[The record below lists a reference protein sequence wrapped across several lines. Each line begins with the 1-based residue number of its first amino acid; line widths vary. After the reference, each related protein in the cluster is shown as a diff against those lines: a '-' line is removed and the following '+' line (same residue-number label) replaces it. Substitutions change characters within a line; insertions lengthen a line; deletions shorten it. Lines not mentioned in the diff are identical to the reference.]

1 MSSPGWAVGPVR
13 HAGRNRRRDPPMNAP
28 ALDDAEVE
36 TIRLALSSCADD
48 LTSTPSDGLAPE
60 YIHAVENIAKGSV
73 AEWPYTETLGRE
85 LMSVGSRL
93 APGESRFP
101 ESIEP
106 YLRPLAASAL
116 QRYAMAIEQ
125 ESGEDFDGVSAEA
138 VEVERAERLAKLLLG
153 LTVRVD
159 ARRWSGGW
167 ELYALGNEDLVT
179 QVENIDGAPAM
190 VRDLLE
196 TEFPGAD
203 FSKVVFDVRT
213 VD

>member
-1 MSSPGWAVGPVR
+1 M
-13 HAGRNRRRDPPMNAP
+13 
-28 ALDDAEVE
+28 
-36 TIRLALSSCADD
+36 
-48 LTSTPSDGLAPE
+48 
-60 YIHAVENIAKGSV
+60 
-73 AEWPYTETLGRE
+73 
-85 LMSVGSRL
+85 
-93 APGESRFP
+93 
-101 ESIEP
+101 
-106 YLRPLAASAL
+106 
-116 QRYAMAIEQ
+116 
-125 ESGEDFDGVSAEA
+125 
-138 VEVERAERLAKLLLG
+138 ERAERLAKLLLG